1 MAMDS
6 PPDVL
11 EAAFDFPTSDDD
23 WVVTVLVG
31 GVFNLLGQVLF
42 LPLVFVHGY
51 LVAAVREVLAGEDL
65 PEWGDVGFGD
75 VLVYGLKLW
84 GVFIVYS
91 LVLALPAVVLGVL
104 QVLGEAVGRESTAAT
119 AVGLL
124 GLVTYVVWGVLGLV
138 VSYSLPAA
146 VVNFARHGSFRAAFD
161 LGTIRDVVTE
171 TDYVLGWLLS
181 LVVFVVVL
189 LASIAFLV
197 VGFLTLGI
205 GLLLF
210 PWVGFFFNIPY
221 AYVWAHAYAGALDLD
236 VPLDDV
242 EPAES

>member
-6 PPDVL
+6 ASDVL
-11 EAAFDFPTSDDD
+11 EEAFNFPTSDDD

-31 GVFNLLGQVLF
+31 GVFNLLGQVLV

-75 VLVYGLKLW
+75 VLVSGLKLW
-84 GVFIVYS
+84 GIFVVYS
-91 LVLALPAVVLGVL
+91 IVLALPAVVLGGL
-104 QVLGEAVGRESTAAT
+104 QVLGDAVGQGSAA
-119 AVGLL
+119 APVIGLV

-138 VSYSLPAA
+138 VSYALPAA

-161 LGTIRDVVTE
+161 VGTIGDVVTE

-181 LVVFVVVL
+181 LIVFVVVL
-189 LASIAFLV
+189 LASLVFLI

-210 PWVGFFFNIPY
+210 PWFGFFFNIPY